1 MRLSTALLVM
11 LLALVE
17 PAWAQW
23 NEDAQNCFEY
33 TKPETMNADRAMPF
47 CNRAIQSGELN
58 RNNLATIYYYRGTIY
73 MSKKDYKRA
82 IPEFD
87 EAVRLDPTLA
97 QGFNTRGFARFFLG
111 DFKPAVTDFTRA
123 VQERPADLYALLW
136 RYIVQAKT
144 GGDGAADLERATRQM
159 DLAEWPGPLVLMYRG
174 QAKQQDVLR
183 PLADVQ
189 NPKTQREKKCE
200 FYFYAG
206 QQLLIQGK
214 KSEAIKMLRAAVAT
228 NVTNFPEYE
237 GAKTEL
243 KRLGA

>member
-11 LLALVE
+11 LLALAE
-17 PAWAQW
+17 TALAQW

-33 TKPETMNADRAMPF
+33 TKPETMNADRALPF
-47 CNRAIQSGELN
+47 CNRAIDSGELN
-58 RNNLATIYYYRGTIY
+58 RSNLATIYYYRGTIY

-97 QGFNTRGFARFFLG
+97 PGFNTRGYARFFLG
-111 DFKPAVTDFTRA
+111 DFKAAVTDFTKS
-123 VQERPADLYALLW
+123 VEQRPEDLYAILW

-144 GGDGAADLERATRQM
+144 GGDAAADLEKATKQL
-159 DLAEWPGPLVLMYRG
+159 DPVEWPAPVILMYRG
-174 QAKQQDVLR
+174 QLKQQDVLR

-189 NPKTQREKKCE
+189 NPKTQRERKCE

-206 QQLLIQGK
+206 QQLLLQGK
-214 KSEAIKMLRAAVAT
+214 KSEAIKMFRAAVAT
-228 NVTNFPEYE
+228 NVTNFSEYE